1 MSIAEAYI
9 FSRGSKLTGRL
20 KQTGLVLSASSKSW
34 LVKKEAKS
42 GKAATG
48 TRRRKRSGKQ
58 AEPTGVW
65 GLETPQLVGIGA
77 AATLAAVFVG
87 LVASTFK

>member
-1 MSIAEAYI
+1 MTPE
-9 FSRGSKLTGRL
+9 LTTRL
-20 KQTGLVLSASSKSW
+20 KSTGLVLSASSKSW
-34 LVKKEAKS
+34 LVKKADKPSDKS
-42 GKAATG
+42 TKAATG

-58 AEPTGVW
+58 PEPTGMW